1 MISFNPQKNLAAFL
15 ILILII
21 LINAAGYL
29 LRFFSYD
36 TYFIFLGFR
45 FHISILLFIFLLSD
59 KEFLSFLKKLLIKP
73 GSFNLL
79 NMLFLILFPALIIGG
94 VLLLMKEIRI
104 AKPDNFYELGI
115 SSLIDYPIYLI
126 WNFSNIAAVVAVI
139 LFSVSMKKKKIIS
152 SAFVFFLIYFS
163 EVIQT
168 EFEKFDYF
176 PLISFVLFSLSI
188 GLLINRFQNIYFL
201 SSVIITTIWFWILGF
216 GCDNKLFVNLFL
228 AARYESWEGFFLP
241 GKSVSEFLTIGA
253 IVIFLFAV
261 FLNYLFSKKVI
272 EKTN

>member
-1 MISFNPQKNLAAFL
+1 MISFNPQKNLAAF
-15 ILILII
+15 LILII

-45 FHISILLFIFLLSD
+45 FHISILIFIFLLTD
-59 KEFLSFLKKLLIKP
+59 KEFISFLKKLLIKP
-73 GSFNLL
+73 GPFNLF

-126 WNFSNIAAVVAVI
+126 WNFPNIASVIAVI
-139 LFSVSMKKKKIIS
+139 LFYVSVKKKKIIS
-152 SAFVFFLIYFS
+152 SASVFFLIYIS

-176 PLISFVLFSLSI
+176 PLIIFVLFSFSI
-188 GLLINRFQNIYFL
+188 EFLINRIQNFYFL
-201 SSVIITTIWFWILGF
+201 SSLIFTTIWLWILGF
-216 GCDNKLFVNLFL
+216 GSDNKLFVNLFL